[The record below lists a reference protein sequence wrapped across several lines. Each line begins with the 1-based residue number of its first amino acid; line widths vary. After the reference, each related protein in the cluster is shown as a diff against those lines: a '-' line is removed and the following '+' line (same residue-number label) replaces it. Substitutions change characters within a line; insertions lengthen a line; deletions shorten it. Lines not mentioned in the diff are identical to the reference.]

1 MAKTGLGK
9 GLGALMGTSAIATPQ
24 PIAEKGERVEKVTL
38 DKIVPSPFQPRK
50 TFSEEALSELSQSIQ
65 QQGIIQPLIVR
76 SVKGKYE
83 LIAGERRWR
92 ASQKAGLKEIP
103 VIVRQ
108 ATDREVLELALVE
121 NMQRSDLN
129 PIEEAE
135 GFSLLVR
142 DFKYTQEE
150 VADRVGKSRA
160 GVANA
165 LRLLSLPDLVRGY
178 ISSNQISVGH
188 GKVILS
194 LSRQEEQ
201 TQVADRIIREHLTV
215 RATERLVQ
223 SLLNTN
229 PQRIIHSKRKSTTAG
244 SADWKELENRLQ
256 RKFATKVRL
265 IGNSKTGRIEIDYY
279 NSEELDRLLQLLG
292 VAE

>member
-1 MAKTGLGK
+1 
-9 GLGALMGTSAIATPQ
+9 MGTSAIATPQ

>member
-1 MAKTGLGK
+1 
-9 GLGALMGTSAIATPQ
+9 MGTSAIATPQ

-50 TFSEEALSELSQSIQ
+50 TFSEESLDELSQSIQ

-92 ASQKAGLKEIP
+92 ASQRAGLKELP

-108 ATDREVLELALVE
+108 ASDRDVLELALVE
-121 NMQRSDLN
+121 NMQRADLN

-135 GFSLLVR
+135 GFSLLVK
-142 DFKYTQEE
+142 DFKYTQEQ

-178 ISSNQISVGH
+178 ISSNQLSVGH

-194 LSRQEEQ
+194 LSRKEEQ
-201 TQVADRIIREHLTV
+201 IKVADRVIRDHLTV
-215 RATERLVQ
+215 RETEKLVQ
-223 SLLNTN
+223 SLLQTN
-229 PQRIIHSKRKSTTAG
+229 PTSKGKSKTANA
-244 SADWKELENRLQ
+244 SPSNADWKDLEQRLQ
-256 RKFATKVRL
+256 RKFVTKVRL
-265 IGNSKTGRIEIDYY
+265 VGNGKTGRIEIDYFTPDD
-279 NSEELDRLLQLLG
+279 LDRVLQLLG
-292 VAE
+292 ISG

>member
-50 TFSEEALSELSQSIQ
+50 TFSEESLSELSQSIQ
-65 QQGIIQPLIVR
+65 HQGIIQPLIVR
-76 SVKGKYE
+76 SVRGKYE

-165 LRLLSLPDLVRGY
+165 LR
-178 ISSNQISVGH
+178 
-188 GKVILS
+188 
-194 LSRQEEQ
+194 
-201 TQVADRIIREHLTV
+201 
-215 RATERLVQ
+215 
-223 SLLNTN
+223 
-229 PQRIIHSKRKSTTAG
+229 
-244 SADWKELENRLQ
+244 
-256 RKFATKVRL
+256 
-265 IGNSKTGRIEIDYY
+265 
-279 NSEELDRLLQLLG
+279 
-292 VAE
+292 

>member
-1 MAKTGLGK
+1 
-9 GLGALMGTSAIATPQ
+9 MGTSAIATPQ

-50 TFSEEALSELSQSIQ
+50 TFSDEALSELSQSIL

-142 DFKYTQEE
+142 DFAYTQEQ

-165 LRLLSLPDLVRGY
+165 LRLLSLPNQVRGY

-194 LSRQEEQ
+194 LSRKEEQ
-201 TQVADRIIREHLTV
+201 IQVADRIIREHLTV

-223 SLLNTN
+223 TLLNTN
-229 PQRIIHSKRKSTTAG
+229 PLRKTKSSRKKSSSG
-244 SADWKELENRLQ
+244 SADWKELEARLQ

-265 IGNSKTGRIEIDYY
+265 IGNAKTGKIEIDYY
-279 NSEELDRLLQLLG
+279 NADDLDRLLQLLG
-292 VAE
+292 ITE

>member
-1 MAKTGLGK
+1 M
-9 GLGALMGTSAIATPQ
+9 GASAIATPQ

-50 TFSEEALSELSQSIQ
+50 TFSNESLDELAQSIQ

-76 SVKGKYE
+76 SVNGKYE

-92 ASQKAGLKEIP
+92 ASQKAGLKDLP

-108 ATDREVLELALVE
+108 ATDRDVLELALVE
-121 NMQRSDLN
+121 NMQRADLN
-129 PIEEAE
+129 AIEEAE
-135 GFSLLVR
+135 GFSILVK
-142 DFKYTQEE
+142 DFKYTQEQ

-165 LRLLSLPDLVRGY
+165 LRLLALPSLIQGY
-178 ISSNQISVGH
+178 ISSNQLSVGH

-194 LSRQEEQ
+194 LLRKEEQ
-201 TQVADRIIREHLTV
+201 MKVADRVIRDHLTV
-215 RATERLVQ
+215 RETEKLVQ
-223 SLLNTN
+223 SLLQTN
-229 PQRIIHSKRKSTTAG
+229 PNQKTKSGSKSPATG
-244 SADWKELENRLQ
+244 NADWKDLEQRLQ

-265 IGNSKTGRIEIDYY
+265 VGNAKSGRIEIDYFTADD
-279 NSEELDRLLQLLG
+279 LDRLLQLLG
-292 VAE
+292 ISES

>member
-9 GLGALMGTSAIATPQ
+9 GLGALMGTSAISTPQ
-24 PIAEKGERVEKVTL
+24 PIAEKGERVENVTL

-50 TFSEEALSELSQSIQ
+50 SFSDEALNELAQSIQ

-76 SVKGKYE
+76 SVRGKYE

-103 VIVRQ
+103 VIVRK

-142 DFKYTQEE
+142 DFEYTQEQ

-165 LRLLSLPDLVRGY
+165 LRLLSLPDQVRGF

-194 LSRQEEQ
+194 LSRKEEQ
-201 TQVADRIIREHLTV
+201 IQVADRVIRDHLTV

-223 SLLNTN
+223 SLLQTN
-229 PQRIIHSKRKSTTAG
+229 PLRKQKSAGKSNASG
-244 SADWKELENRLQ
+244 SADWKDLENRLQ
-256 RKFATKVRL
+256 RKFSTKVRF
-265 IGNSKTGRIEIDYY
+265 IGNAKTGKIEIDYY
-279 NSEELDRLLQLLG
+279 TSEDLDRLLQLLG
-292 VAE
+292 LTE

>member
-1 MAKTGLGK
+1 
-9 GLGALMGTSAIATPQ
+9 MGTSAIATPQ

-50 TFSEEALSELSQSIQ
+50 TFSEESLSELSQSIQ
-65 QQGIIQPLIVR
+65 HQGIIQPLIVR
-76 SVKGKYE
+76 SVRGKYE

-194 LSRQEEQ
+194 LSRKEEQ
-201 TQVADRIIREHLTV
+201 IQVADRIIREHLTV

-229 PQRIIHSKRKSTTAG
+229 PQRKRNLKGKSLIAR

-265 IGNSKTGRIEIDYY
+265 IGNAKTGKIEIDYY
-279 NSEELDRLLQLLG
+279 NSDDLDRLLQLLG
-292 VAE
+292 VTE